1 MVRVLII
8 ERSVWIALKVLLEI
22 RERAATEPSRLKL
35 RAWYVGYVTV
45 LLFQYI
51 VEEFL
56 APSNLYGTL
65 FQFGKVT
72 GLWSFNDI
80 FEDVL
85 G

>member
-35 RAWYVGYVTV
+35 RAWYVGRITV

-56 APSNLYGTL
+56 ASSNLYGPL

-80 FEDVL
+80 F
-85 G
+85 